1 MRRDELIRRLRELRA
16 TQAALEQ
23 LEAALD
29 ALEEEER
36 EIIDSFYI
44 SPGKRIAEKLCEKLL
59 VEVPTVYRRRNKA
72 LKKLENFLG

>member
-16 TQAALEQ
+16 TRAALER

-44 SPGKRIAEKLCEKLL
+44 CPGKRIAEKLCEKLL

-72 LKKLENFLG
+72 LKKLEDFLG

>member
-29 ALEEEER
+29 ALE
-36 EIIDSFYI
+36 
-44 SPGKRIAEKLCEKLL
+44 
-59 VEVPTVYRRRNKA
+59 
-72 LKKLENFLG
+72 